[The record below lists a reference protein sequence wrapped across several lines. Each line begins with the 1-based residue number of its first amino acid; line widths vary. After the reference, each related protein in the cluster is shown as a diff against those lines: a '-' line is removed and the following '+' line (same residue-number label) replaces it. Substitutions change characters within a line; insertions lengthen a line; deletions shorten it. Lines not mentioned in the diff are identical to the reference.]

1 MRVESPM
8 NTLKGMNAVVQPK
21 SHYAVEFERI
31 AEGLSGHDKP
41 WLRELRTIAMAR
53 FAERGFPATRD
64 EDWKY
69 TRTNAIEK
77 RAFRCDP
84 AEGAVD
90 MDNINAALQ
99 VEFGVPRLVFI
110 NGRYFPALSRVDDLP
125 AGVTLAGLNDIL
137 RTEPDE
143 LRGLFGE
150 TVMLDRH
157 PFTALNTAFADDG
170 VYLSVADDVVM
181 ERPIHAVFIAT
192 AAQDGHIVNPRVLV
206 RGGVNSQASLVE
218 RYLALDEAVY
228 FTNAVTEIQLA
239 DNAVLDYYRVQEE
252 SAKAFH
258 ISGIHVRQQRDSR
271 FNAHAVSLGGALT
284 RNDIDVQLA
293 AAGAHCGLTG
303 LYLAAGRQHVDIHT
317 RIDHLQ
323 PHGTSNEFYKGIL
336 DGHGRGV
343 FNGKVI
349 VHPDAQKT
357 DARQTNNNLLLSDNA
372 EADTKPQLEIYADD
386 VKCSHGATVGQLD
399 ADAVFYLRSRGVD
412 ESAARRLLTHAFAAE
427 IIEQVKV
434 PALRAYLDTAVMT
447 RLPRAQSE
455 GSS

>member
-1 MRVESPM
+1 MSVESPM
-8 NTLKGMNAVVQPK
+8 NTLKGINAMTQPRN
-21 SHYAVEFERI
+21 HYAVEFERI
-31 AEGLSGHDKP
+31 AEGLAGHGSP
-41 WLRELRTIAMAR
+41 WLRELRNIAMAR
-53 FAERGFPATRD
+53 FAERGFPTTRD

-77 RAFRCDP
+77 RAFRCGPVD
-84 AEGAVD
+84 GAVD
-90 MDNINAALQ
+90 MEKINAALQ
-99 VEFGVPRLVFI
+99 TEFGVPRLVFV
-110 NGRYFPALSRVDDLP
+110 NGRYFPTLSRVDDLP
-125 AGVTLAGLNDIL
+125 AGVTIAGLNEVL
-137 RTEPDE
+137 GTNPDV

-157 PFTALNTAFADDG
+157 PFAALNTAFAEDG
-170 VYLSVADDVVM
+170 VYLAVADGVTV
-181 ERPIHAVFIAT
+181 EQPIHAVFFAT
-192 AAQDGHIVNPRVLV
+192 AAQDGHMVNPRVLV
-206 RGGVNSQASLVE
+206 RGGANSQAVLVE

-228 FTNAVTEIQLA
+228 FSNAVAEIKLG
-239 DNAVLDYYRVQEE
+239 DNAVFDYYRVQEE

-258 ISGIHVRQQRDSR
+258 ISGIHVHQQRDSR
-271 FNAHAVSLGGALT
+271 FSAHAISLGSALI
-284 RNDIDVQLA
+284 RNDIDIQLA

-303 LYLAAGRQHVDIHT
+303 LYLADGRQHVDIHT

-323 PHGTSNEFYKGIL
+323 PHGTSDEFYKGIL

-357 DARQTNNNLLLSDNA
+357 DARQSNKNLLLSDNA

-399 ADAVFYLRSRGVD
+399 ADAVFYLRSRGMD
-412 ESAARRLLTHAFAAE
+412 EAAARRLLTHAFAAE

-434 PALRAYLDTAVMT
+434 PALRAYLDNAVMA